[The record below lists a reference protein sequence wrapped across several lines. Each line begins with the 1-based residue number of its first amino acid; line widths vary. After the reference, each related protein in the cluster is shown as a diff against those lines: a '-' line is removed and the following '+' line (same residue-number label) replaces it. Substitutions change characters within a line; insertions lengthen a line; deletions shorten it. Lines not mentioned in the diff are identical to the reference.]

1 LFQITKL
8 SNIGGMNIRD
18 ATWRV
23 MQRYILVSF
32 VYMFLDVAVF
42 NILMLY
48 SVPNYKVVLMKVTL
62 KQECWC
68 QTWH

>member
-1 LFQITKL
+1 
-8 SNIGGMNIRD
+8 MNIRD

-48 SVPNYKVVLMKVTL
+48 SVHNYKVVLMKVTL

-68 QTWH
+68 QT